1 MDDITISNI
10 NDHKQNND
18 FQHNNHQDNLDQIM
32 NYECNIDYLF
42 NIDTH
47 KTSKISNIISKDSY
61 NLILTTSYM
70 MIIPRSKKA
79 FHFNE
84 IYNNNNNNISSSI
97 SRGSISR
104 SSSSRS
110 SSNYDDDIINDDNKD
125 VIEINSLGFLGL
137 FLLKQFKHVHHL
149 QQISLFDVLFSVSR
163 KIY

>member
-1 MDDITISNI
+1 
-10 NDHKQNND
+10 
-18 FQHNNHQDNLDQIM
+18 M

-84 IYNNNNNNISSSI
+84 IYNNNNISSSI
-97 SRGSISR
+97 SRG
-104 SSSSRS
+104 

>member
-1 MDDITISNI
+1 M
-10 NDHKQNND
+10 
-18 FQHNNHQDNLDQIM
+18 M
-32 NYECNIDYLF
+32 NYECNINYLF

-84 IYNNNNNNISSSI
+84 IYNNSSK
-97 SRGSISR
+97 
-104 SSSSRS
+104 S
-110 SSNYDDDIINDDNKD
+110 SSNYDDEIINDDNKD

>member
-1 MDDITISNI
+1 
-10 NDHKQNND
+10 
-18 FQHNNHQDNLDQIM
+18 M

-42 NIDTH
+42 NINTH

-84 IYNNNNNNISSSI
+84 IYNNNNNISSSI
-97 SRGSISR
+97 SRG
-104 SSSSRS
+104 SSSRS

>member
-1 MDDITISNI
+1 L

-18 FQHNNHQDNLDQIM
+18 NNHQDNLDQIM

-70 MIIPRSKKA
+70 MIIPRSRKA
-79 FHFNE
+79 FHFNK
-84 IYNNNNNNISSSI
+84 INNNDINYNYSS
-97 SRGSISR
+97 
-104 SSSSRS
+104 S
-110 SSNYDDDIINDDNKD
+110 SSNYDDEIINDDNKD

-137 FLLKQFKHVHHL
+137 FLLKQFKHVQHL
-149 QQISLFDVLFSVSR
+149 QQLSLFDVLFSVSR